1 MRRLLLAFILTFAT
15 TALFAQHATTTS
27 NPATD
32 TTGATAAHGAASEAH
47 EAVHGEEGGE
57 KHEEKR
63 YFWNTT
69 PGWVLKLANMLL
81 FFGILWKLLKGPV
94 AKAFR
99 ERSEQIRRDAEE
111 AKERRVKAD
120 QMASDI
126 QARLTQIEADVRSI
140 HERAQAEGERQK
152 RELIAA
158 AEAEAQKILSAAR
171 SEVDNRLKNARKEL
185 TEFAGQLA
193 TERAEAI
200 LKETITEQD
209 QRKLF
214 EDSLRELSEVKA

>member
-1 MRRLLLAFILTFAT
+1 MRRLLLGFLLIFAT

-32 TTGATAAHGAASEAH
+32 TTGGTAAHGAASEAH
-47 EAVHGEEGGE
+47 DAAHGEQAG
-57 KHEEKR
+57 KHEGKT
-63 YFWNTT
+63 YWGI

-81 FFGILWKLLKGPV
+81 FFGVLFWLIRGPV
-94 AKAFR
+94 GNAFR
-99 ERSEQIRRDAEE
+99 ERSEQIRRAAEE

-126 QARLTQIEADVRSI
+126 QTRLTQIESEVKAI

-152 RELIAA
+152 RELVAA
-158 AEAEAQKILSAAR
+158 AEVEAKKILAAAR
-171 SEVDNRLKNARKEL
+171 SEVDNRLKHARKEL
-185 TEFAGQLA
+185 TEYAGQLA

-200 LKETITEQD
+200 LKEKITEQD

-214 EDSLRELSEVKA
+214 DESLRELSEVKA